1 MIPRNILVRQIG
13 KAAVIGTAIVFFTN
27 IFCHGAGVLIS
38 ADRQKTDIAMI
49 ITIILGIFAVIDV
62 AAGFVLKKKLLA
74 PLFDPDNPPTEEL
87 LAQTILKTA
96 IVISVLCAAPPIY
109 GLVIVFLGGAT
120 EIMVGFSIISLGGF
134 LVMRLRPRDFNM
146 ILREY

>member
-38 ADRQKTDIAMI
+38 ADRQQKDITMI

-87 LAQTILKTA
+87 LAQTVLKTA
-96 IVISVLCAAPPIY
+96 IVISALCAAPPVY
-109 GLVIVFLGGAT
+109 GLVTVLLGGTT

-134 LVMRLRPRDFNM
+134 LVMRLRPRDFNK